1 MASEIL
7 TCSLPALIVSL
18 PINRFLNKLAPN
30 VTNSILRNPLF
41 WSFASF
47 FIVSPMLFIN
57 KLDSTLDQVLQ
68 IIEVVASDPN
78 IFLWAVASVSYATA
92 ANPNGIKTLLANG
105 QVHFLVKPILLL
117 VMVLNYT

>member
-30 VTNSILRNPLF
+30 VTNSMLRNPLF
-41 WSFASF
+41 WSFASYL
-47 FIVSPMLFIN
+47 IVSPMLFIN
-57 KLDSTLDQVLQ
+57 KLDSSLDQVLQ
-68 IIEVVASDPN
+68 IIKVVASDPN
-78 IFLWAVASVSYATA
+78 IFLWAVASVSDATA

-105 QVHFLVKPILLL
+105 QVHFLVKAILLL

>member
-7 TCSLPALIVSL
+7 TCSSPALIVSL

-68 IIEVVASDPN
+68 IIKVVASDPN
-78 IFLWAVASVSYATA
+78 IFLWAVASVSDATA
-92 ANPNGIKTLLANG
+92 ANPNGIKTLLAND
-105 QVHFLVKPILLL
+105 QVHFLVKAILLL